1 MSCDHVK
8 PVHLGGKTIW
18 TNVVTSCKRCNT
30 QKGGRTPENSG
41 FVLNYYPY
49 TPNKYEHLILL
60 NRKILDDQMNYLIS
74 KVPKHSRL
82 RC

>member
-1 MSCDHVK
+1 MQHPKEVELLKIQVCFK
-8 PVHLGGKTIW
+8 L
-18 TNVVTSCKRCNT
+18 
-30 QKGGRTPENSG
+30 
-41 FVLNYYPY
+41 LPY